1 MGSRHARFNIKKST
15 AGGEE
20 KEEEEGMTRS
30 RRSRD
35 VWLL

>member
-1 MGSRHARFNIKKST
+1 MGSKHARFNVKKST

-20 KEEEEGMTRS
+20 KEEEGMTRS